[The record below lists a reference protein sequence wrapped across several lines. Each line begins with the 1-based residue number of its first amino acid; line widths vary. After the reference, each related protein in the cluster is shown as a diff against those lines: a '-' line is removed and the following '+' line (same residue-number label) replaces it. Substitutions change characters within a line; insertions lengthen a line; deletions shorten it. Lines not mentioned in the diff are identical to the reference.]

1 MCISLI
7 NILDERVN
15 GLDTRLLSVEKM
27 TKDIHA
33 SVQKYKATKPTVSNY
48 AFEKATNEKFD
59 ALNAEM
65 VRFQEGIKIKLLE
78 IGTSIDV
85 KCRKVV
91 ESRLNDQ
98 ENSSKQANKP
108 KK

>member
-15 GLDTRLLSVEKM
+15 GLDIRQLSIEKL
-27 TKDIHA
+27 TKEVHS
-33 SVQKYKATKPTVSNY
+33 SVQKYKATKPVVNNY
-48 AFEKATNEKFD
+48 GFEKSTNEKFD

-65 VRFQEGIKIKLLE
+65 VRFQEGIKMKLLE

-85 KCRKVV
+85 KCKKVV
-91 ESRLNDQ
+91 ESRLQ
-98 ENSSKQANKP
+98 E
-108 KK
+108 